1 MKASPPNFVMHSEV
15 IICGT
20 NFSLTDGSE
29 TPVSSEHISFMINY
43 DTPEEV
49 RLVFD
54 KLAEGGKVVE
64 ALAPQFWSP
73 LYGYVTDSFGVSWQ
87 VMVRHP

>member
-1 MKASPPNFVMHSEV
+1 M
-15 IICGT
+15 
-20 NFSLTDGSE
+20 L
-29 TPVSSEHISFMINY
+29 NY

-49 RLVFD
+49 RLAFD

-64 ALAPQFWSP
+64 ALAPQFWSS
-73 LYGYVTDSFGVSWQ
+73 LYGYVTDRFGVSWQ